1 MKTPIQID
9 NLRKQETALL
19 LNNAQKVIPVDAT
32 AINNSNTDKP
42 KGTAKLGIIITNL
55 GKKNYSWTYTYC
67 Y

>member
-32 AINNSNTDKP
+32 AINNSYTDKP
-42 KGTAKLGIIITNL
+42 
-55 GKKNYSWTYTYC
+55 
-67 Y
+67 